1 MRQAGILHDV
11 GHARAVIAA
20 APDGARSR
28 FDDTFVRGFLGPG
41 GRAFFNMMLI
51 IFILATKCKAIFGMP
66 IELNVGL
73 GIRRAAARS
82 NTAKPSFKVA
92 SRQRGLGCIYA
103 SDP

>member
-1 MRQAGILHDV
+1 ADSSSRHAPHDTV
-11 GHARAVIAA
+11 CLAPCPVVLAA
-20 APDGARSR
+20 
-28 FDDTFVRGFLGPG
+28 L
-41 GRAFFNMMLI
+41 
-51 IFILATKCKAIFGMP
+51 ILATKCKAIFGMP